1 MEEDLATLNRH
12 AEILLPLTKTSS
24 VTFVTQSVC
33 LLVLANNDD
42 VIIVFCRNS
51 NDVIIHSCLSLS
63 CLVLCP
69 AGKMGGKIRL
79 VTLRTILG
87 THSILHT
94 FRQEFERANRN
105 AAFFNHCNS
114 EDGKCELHLHSF
126 TILTSMWLQLR
137 QLMPWLHSA
146 EVRASTKN
154 SAQCY
159 QTNFSSDF
167 SGWARD

>member
-42 VIIVFCRNS
+42 VIIVFCRDS

-69 AGKMGGKIRL
+69 AGKIGGKIRL
-79 VTLRTILG
+79 VTLRTIVD
-87 THSILHT
+87 THSNFHT
-94 FRQEFERANRN
+94 FRQEF
-105 AAFFNHCNS
+105 
-114 EDGKCELHLHSF
+114 D
-126 TILTSMWLQLR
+126 
-137 QLMPWLHSA
+137 
-146 EVRASTKN
+146 RASRN
-154 SAQCY
+154 CI
-159 QTNFSSDF
+159 F
-167 SGWARD
+167 